1 MNLPASA
8 RWLKSCLRSI
18 SLVPV
23 TGLFLL
29 TACQSPQGSLSQ
41 QLSDRHNTLI
51 YNYLIVHGMSQG
63 SVMAGNTPREQIPL
77 LIQLDK
83 TALLSVILAT
93 SQPTHAHRDLAVRS
107 MQDLIA
113 FLTPADLAAGVKA
126 STELR

>member
-29 TACQSPQGSLSQ
+29 TACQSQQGSVS

-113 FLTPADLAAGVKA
+113 FLTPADLTAGVKS